1 MRDQFQAP
9 LHALQK
15 LLAASALTVFAA
27 ATSHAA
33 SIAAPEKL
41 DAEGFREVLVQ
52 VGDVY
57 ISGQPTPEGL
67 ERLQALGVTTV
78 VNLRTAREMD
88 SREIVPFDEAEV
100 LATLG
105 MNYIHIPAGGPATPY
120 APVMVERFAT
130 ALAAADGK
138 VLLHCTVAWRASHL
152 WTAYLTQYKGVALAD
167 AVAHSRQ
174 INLGELPLEGFLGER
189 LLIQTAQ

>member
-1 MRDQFQAP
+1 MRYQI
-9 LHALQK
+9 HALRK
-15 LLAASALTVFAA
+15 LLALSALTVFAA

-33 SIAAPEKL
+33 AESSIADPEKL

-57 ISGQPTPEGL
+57 ISGQPTPAGL

-105 MNYIHIPAGGPATPY
+105 MNYVHIPAGGPATPY
-120 APVMVERFAT
+120 APAMVEQFAT

>member
-1 MRDQFQAP
+1 VRYLIRILRTLQA
-9 LHALQK
+9 AC
-15 LLAASALTVFAA
+15 VFAII
-27 ATSHAA
+27 ATATAHAA
-33 SIAAPEKL
+33 AQTDIAAPERL
-41 DAEGFREVLVQ
+41 DAEGFKEVLVQ

-57 ISGQPTPEGL
+57 ISGQPTPVGL

-78 VNLRTAREMD
+78 VNLRTVSEMD

-100 LATLG
+100 LASLG
-105 MNYIHIPAGGPATPY
+105 MNYVHIPAGGPATPY
-120 APVMVERFAT
+120 APEMVERFAT
-130 ALAAADGK
+130 ALAEADGK

-152 WTAYLTQYKGVALAD
+152 WTAYLTRYQGVALAD

>member
-1 MRDQFQAP
+1 MRYQI
-9 LHALQK
+9 HALRK
-15 LLAASALTVFAA
+15 ILALSALTVFAA

-33 SIAAPEKL
+33 AESSIADPEKL

-57 ISGQPTPEGL
+57 ISGQPTPAGL

-105 MNYIHIPAGGPATPY
+105 MNYVHIPAGGPATPY
-120 APVMVERFAT
+120 APAMVEQFAT

-152 WTAYLTQYKGVALAD
+152 WTAYLTQYKDVALAD

-189 LLIQTAQ
+189 LLMQTAQ

>member
-1 MRDQFQAP
+1 MRYQI
-9 LHALQK
+9 HALRK
-15 LLAASALTVFAA
+15 LLALSALTVFAA

-33 SIAAPEKL
+33 AESSIADPEKL

-57 ISGQPTPEGL
+57 ISGQPTPAGL
-67 ERLQALGVTTV
+67 ERLRVLGVTTV
-78 VNLRTAREMD
+78 VNLRTAQEMD

-105 MNYIHIPAGGPATPY
+105 MNYVHIPAGGPATPY
-120 APVMVERFAT
+120 APAMVERFAT

>member
-1 MRDQFQAP
+1 MKYQTPTLRI
-9 LHALQK
+9 
-15 LLAASALTVFAA
+15 LLAVSALTVFATA
-27 ATSHAA
+27 SFHAA
-33 SIAAPEKL
+33 AQTTDIAAPEKL
-41 DAEGFREVLVQ
+41 DPEGFREILVQ
-52 VGDVY
+52 VGDIY

-78 VNLRTAREMD
+78 VNLRTTQEMD
-88 SREIVPFDEAEV
+88 SREIVTFDEAEV
-100 LATLG
+100 LASLG
-105 MNYIHIPAGGPATPY
+105 MNYVHIPAGGPATPY
-120 APVMVERFAT
+120 APGMVERFAT

-152 WTAYLTQYKGVALAD
+152 WTAYLTRYRGVDLAD

>member
-1 MRDQFQAP
+1 MRYQISV
-9 LHALQK
+9 LK
-15 LLAASALTVFAA
+15 LLALSVLAVFST

-33 SIAAPEKL
+33 AQSDLVAPERL

-52 VGDVY
+52 VGEVY
-57 ISGQPTPEGL
+57 ISGQPSPEGF

-88 SREIVPFDEAEV
+88 TREIVPFDEAEV

-105 MNYIHIPAGGPATPY
+105 MKYVHIPAGGPDTPY
-120 APVMVERFAT
+120 APEMVERFAA

-152 WTAYLTQYKGVALAD
+152 WTAYLTRYKDVALAD

-189 LLIQTAQ
+189 VLIETAQ